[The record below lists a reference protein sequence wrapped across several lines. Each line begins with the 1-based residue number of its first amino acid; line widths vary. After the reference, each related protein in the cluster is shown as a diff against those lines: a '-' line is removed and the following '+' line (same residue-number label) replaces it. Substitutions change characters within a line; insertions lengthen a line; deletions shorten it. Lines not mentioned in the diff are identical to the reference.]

1 MRSFARLCFYKNLRR
16 LSTELLNDCS
26 SSTKDLRL
34 GGKLENI
41 LIIKKTFNL
50 ETEKAELE
58 LFRYLELNHKS
69 TKVILE
75 RDESRKLPDSKYFM
89 ASSISEYER
98 VVDLVITIGGDGT
111 ILHASSL
118 FPRKVAPILSFS
130 MGSLGF
136 LLPFSNFLT

>member
-1 MRSFARLCFYKNLRR
+1 MNSIVYKNARR
-16 LSTELLNDCS
+16 LSTKLLISSS

-34 GGKLENI
+34 IGKLENI
-41 LIIKKTFNL
+41 LIIKKKFNL

-58 LFRYLELNHKS
+58 LYRYLEENHQNV
-69 TKVILE
+69 KVILE
-75 RDESRKLPDSKYFM
+75 KDESRKLPDSKYFT
-89 ASSISEYER
+89 ADCISEYER
-98 VVDLVITIGGDGT
+98 VVDLVITLGGDGT

-136 LLPFSNFLT
+136 LLPFSYYFD